1 MPHDV
6 SFGNYLC
13 DGFARDFTAADGQ
26 GVMAAASHRVAVR
39 LLGQDDQARQP
50 LRFLERLLHAG
61 LCACGDLY
69 THRDS
74 IAALLVPW
82 FAWRT
87 VADQAA
93 AFAGTSVSWALLR
106 NLTGRPGSRY

>member
-1 MPHDV
+1 MPQDV

-13 DGFARDFTAADGQ
+13 DGFARHFTAAD
-26 GVMAAASHRVAVR
+26 
-39 LLGQDDQARQP
+39 
-50 LRFLERLLHAG
+50 
-61 LCACGDLY
+61 

-82 FAWRT
+82 FAGRA

-93 AFAGTSVSWALLR
+93 AFAGPSVSWALLR
-106 NLTGRPGSRY
+106 NLTGRPGSR